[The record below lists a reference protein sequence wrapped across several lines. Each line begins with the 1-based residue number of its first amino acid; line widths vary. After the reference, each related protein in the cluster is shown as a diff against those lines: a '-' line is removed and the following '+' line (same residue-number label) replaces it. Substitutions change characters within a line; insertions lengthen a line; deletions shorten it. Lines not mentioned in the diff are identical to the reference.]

1 MAGSAA
7 RPETGLEPSV
17 LRIQLGSHFG
27 KMNNLDLL
35 FSEFLE
41 RNPHPGVTYFYIA
54 VDMEKEYMKRRL
66 RICNTIYA
74 FMVQVVRCIF
84 WRK

>member
-1 MAGSAA
+1 M
-7 RPETGLEPSV
+7 

-66 RICNTIYA
+66 RICNTIYSFTLA
-74 FMVQVVRCIF
+74 NQLTLSVCLSMPLTTFVLFCYPA
-84 WRK
+84 